1 MIKYKVK
8 ISLFSI
14 LVFLSLGLKQFSI
27 SGNELSLWTFFLN
40 ISKTISLDLS
50 MLFIVTA
57 LLFLL
62 FEIFLF
68 IFSILQKEPKFKL
81 KIALITLIEIITYSL
96 LLFILW
102 PALHQ
107 SFQIS
112 IGAYLTLLL
121 MVVSFIFKL
130 WLPLPQIIVDRSIDN
145 TDNEDK
151 KLTEANQ
158 GSEPVVSKK
167 HEIQL
172 QEPNNFSVIQP
183 EPDTFDGLSSNAK
196 INLKQLSKAVFLINI
211 ALFTS
216 FFMVWNSNITKEIGV
231 VIFLSGNGFFDFL
244 SRVLMIFSLHIIIS
258 NILFFTAPHYFIPAS
273 IINNIYYILMWLRAI
288 KLIGFVNIAF
298 APLVG
303 IALAIF
309 SLIFIISTIRK
320 INLNQ
325 PKCVNLKDDFKGYFK
340 AFFNSCE
347 KAIQTISMMM
357 RHWKDE

>member
-8 ISLFSI
+8 TSLLSI

-62 FEIFLF
+62 FELFLF

-81 KIALITLIEIITYSL
+81 KMALITLIETIIYSL

-107 SFQIS
+107 PFQVS
-112 IGAYLTLLL
+112 IGAYLTLL
-121 MVVSFIFKL
+121 MVISFIFKL
-130 WLPLPQIIVDRSIDN
+130 WLPLPQIIVDKSIDN

-158 GSEPVVSKK
+158 GSELVVLKK

-172 QEPNNFSVIQP
+172 QEPSNYSVIQP
-183 EPDTFDGLSSNAK
+183 EPDTFDGLSSNTK

-216 FFMVWNSNITKEIGV
+216 FFMVWNSNITKEIGI

-273 IINNIYYILMWLRAI
+273 IINSIYYILMWLRAI

-303 IALAIF
+303 IVLAVF
-309 SLIFIISTIRK
+309 SLVFIVTTIRK

-325 PKCVNLKDDFKGYFK
+325 PKGVNLKDDFKGYFK
-340 AFFNSCE
+340 AFFQACG
-347 KAIQTISMMM
+347 KTVQTVYLV
-357 RHWKDE
+357 